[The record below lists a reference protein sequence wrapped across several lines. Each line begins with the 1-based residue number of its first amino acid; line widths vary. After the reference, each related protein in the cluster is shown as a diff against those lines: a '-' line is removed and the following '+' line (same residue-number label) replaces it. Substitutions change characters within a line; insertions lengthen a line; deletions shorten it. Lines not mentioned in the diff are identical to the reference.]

1 MKDNET
7 LDKLVKYLNDMGC
20 WVEKEELENHY
31 LSRKILRI
39 LPYPYKDLVSKAL
52 AYGKLNTIK
61 FKSDEE
67 KFLREHGFEELSD
80 DNKKA

>member
-20 WVEKEELENHY
+20 WVEKEELENYY

-39 LPYPYKDLVSKAL
+39 LPYPYKDLVSKVL
-52 AYGKLNTIK
+52 AYGKLNTTK
-61 FKSDEE
+61 FRSDEE
-67 KFLREHGFEELSD
+67 KFLREHGLEESFD
-80 DNKKA
+80 DNKKV

>member
-20 WVEKEELENHY
+20 WVEKEELENYY

-39 LPYPYKDLVSKAL
+39 LPYPYKDLVSKVL
-52 AYGKLNTIK
+52 AYGKLNIIK

-67 KFLREHGFEELSD
+67 KFLREHGLEELFD
-80 DNKKA
+80 DNKKV